1 MFYILIS
8 LLLGMIPDVLY
19 FMLFIIYAKNIKEH
33 KLKLFIMLVIG
44 YILLIMICRYQYIFY
59 IAFVLYI
66 YLIIKWLYKSQINDL
81 FIIILAFMYL
91 TIISYIFYVL
101 IHDYTIYYIVDR
113 ILLFLPLI
121 VFKNKIKNV
130 YLSYSKMW
138 NRNDKNKIKSLTI
151 RNSALFLMN
160 TTILIT
166 FLVLLYILSII

>member
-33 KLKLFIMLVIG
+33 KLKLFIMLAIG

-91 TIISYIFYVL
+91 TIIGYIFYVL

-121 VFKNKIKNV
+121 VFKNKIRNV

-138 NRNDKNKIKSLTI
+138 NRNDKNKIKSLKEYLTM
-151 RNSALFLMN
+151 RY
-160 TTILIT
+160 T
-166 FLVLLYILSII
+166 

>member
-1 MFYILIS
+1 MFYVLIS

-19 FMLFIIYAKNIKEH
+19 FMLFIIYDKNIKEH
-33 KLKLFIMLVIG
+33 KLKLFIMLAIG

-91 TIISYIFYVL
+91 TIIGYIFYVL

-121 VFKNKIKNV
+121 VFKNKIRNV

>member
-33 KLKLFIMLVIG
+33 KLKLFIMLAIG

-91 TIISYIFYVL
+91 TIIGYIFYVL

-121 VFKNKIKNV
+121 VFKNKIRNV

-138 NRNDKNKIKSLTI
+138 NRNDKKIE
-151 RNSALFLMN
+151 
-160 TTILIT
+160 
-166 FLVLLYILSII
+166 YIWKID

>member
-19 FMLFIIYAKNIKEH
+19 FMSFIIYAKNIKEH
-33 KLKLFIMLVIG
+33 KLKLFIMLAIG

-91 TIISYIFYVL
+91 TIIGYIFYVL

-121 VFKNKIKNV
+121 VFKNKIRNV